1 MFQPVS
7 LFIGL
12 RYSRSKSRTGF
23 VSFITF
29 FSITGILLG
38 VASLITVVSVMN
50 GFEGELKKRI
60 LGIVPHVVVSS
71 PQSSFNDWQTIQQQ
85 LLSLPLVSHVTPII
99 ESEALVLSDKG
110 LQGVIMQGII
120 PELEQHNLVN
130 SHLTSGNLTVLND
143 RAYAVVI
150 GQSLARKLDVRIGEK
165 INLVLPNKTRFTP
178 MGRVPMQRSFTI
190 ADVFNVGSPVDN
202 SAVYVHSHYAAKM
215 MREKEGSVSALRIYL
230 TDAFSVGLFIKQLP
244 IAFAAFDILPWSE
257 SQGALFAAVGMEK
270 NMMWLMLSLIIAVAA
285 FNIISALVMVVIN
298 KQGEIAIL
306 QTFGMNRANVFKIF
320 ITQGMIN
327 GLWGVF
333 LGSIIGMLLT
343 FNLNELLSVMG
354 ISILGTGM
362 SDNSLPID
370 FQLRDI
376 MTIIFSSLSMSL
388 LATLYP
394 AYRASLTQPAEVLR
408 HE

>member
-29 FSITGILLG
+29 FSIAGILLG

-120 PELEQHNLVN
+120 PELEQHSLVN

-143 RAYAVVI
+143 HAYAVVI

-215 MREKEGSVSALRIYL
+215 MRKKRR
-230 TDAFSVGLFIKQLP
+230 QC
-244 IAFAAFDILPWSE
+244 
-257 SQGALFAAVGMEK
+257 
-270 NMMWLMLSLIIAVAA
+270 
-285 FNIISALVMVVIN
+285 
-298 KQGEIAIL
+298 
-306 QTFGMNRANVFKIF
+306 
-320 ITQGMIN
+320 
-327 GLWGVF
+327 
-333 LGSIIGMLLT
+333 
-343 FNLNELLSVMG
+343 
-354 ISILGTGM
+354 
-362 SDNSLPID
+362 
-370 FQLRDI
+370 
-376 MTIIFSSLSMSL
+376 
-388 LATLYP
+388 
-394 AYRASLTQPAEVLR
+394 
-408 HE
+408 